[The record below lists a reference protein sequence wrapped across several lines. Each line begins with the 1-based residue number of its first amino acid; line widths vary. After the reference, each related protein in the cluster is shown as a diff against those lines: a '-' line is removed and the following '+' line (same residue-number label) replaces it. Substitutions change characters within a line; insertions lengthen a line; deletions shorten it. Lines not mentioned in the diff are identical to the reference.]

1 MAKILSVVTNTAP
14 TLTITLQRN
23 NAPIDLTG
31 CSVNLYINLGGAVIN
46 TGHTPCTVSSPNTSG
61 VVTYALLAADTAT
74 PGTATCE
81 ARITYSDTTME
92 TVYQTFQLVIR
103 NDFH

>member
-31 CSVNLYINLGGAVIN
+31 ASVNLYINLGGTVIN
-46 TGHTPCTVSSPNTSG
+46 TGHTLCTVSSPNTSG
-61 VVTYALLAADTAT
+61 IVTYALNALDTAT

-81 ARITYSDTTME
+81 ARITYSDTTQE